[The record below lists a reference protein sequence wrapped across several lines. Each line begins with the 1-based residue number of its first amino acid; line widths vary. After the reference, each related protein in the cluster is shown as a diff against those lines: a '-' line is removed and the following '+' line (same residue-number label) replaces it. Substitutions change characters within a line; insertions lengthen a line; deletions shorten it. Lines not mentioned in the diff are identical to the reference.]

1 MITLEQL
8 KELAN
13 KMEDKSIE
21 AKDAGRTQEA
31 TGILST
37 VIELWKF
44 INAEQLKQLS

>member
-21 AKDAGRTQEA
+21 AKQNNDLTTAFAFITASAE
-31 TGILST
+31 I
-37 VIELWKF
+37 WKF
-44 INAEQLKQLS
+44 INEEQLKQLS